1 MSQLLSALSPFGSYL
16 LFSRLH
22 TLSYI
27 RVVGTEGR
35 IAERLILSVAL
46 AHDLLIAGL
55 QQYQVV
61 LTMFEFL

>member
-16 LFSRLH
+16 LFSLLH
-22 TLSYI
+22 TMSYI

-35 IAERLILSVAL
+35 IAEGLILSVSL
-46 AHDLLIAGL
+46 AHDTAVI
-55 QQYQVV
+55 QQSANQVV

>member
-16 LFSRLH
+16 LFSLLH

-46 AHDLLIAGL
+46 AHDTAVI
-55 QQYQVV
+55 QQSANQVV

>member
-1 MSQLLSALSPFGSYL
+1 M
-16 LFSRLH
+16 
-22 TLSYI
+22 SYI

>member
-16 LFSRLH
+16 LFSLH